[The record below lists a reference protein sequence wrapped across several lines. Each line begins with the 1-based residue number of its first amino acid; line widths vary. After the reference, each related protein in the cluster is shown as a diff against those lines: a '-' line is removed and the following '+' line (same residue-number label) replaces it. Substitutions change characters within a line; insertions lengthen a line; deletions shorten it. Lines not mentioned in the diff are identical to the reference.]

1 MSPRKNY
8 PKNRRP
14 KNNDEDREINP
25 SNQSFEEDENGLWT
39 VRKLTGSSANKPY
52 RCPGCDQVIPMATP
66 HTVAWLDG
74 ALTQKYAERA
84 KAARADADKD
94 FGVARFVDG
103 DVTVVADLPK
113 KVEWDQ
119 RDLADLVERIKA
131 NGKDPRDYVEVSLK
145 VAERN
150 YTSWPNHIR
159 SLFEPSRTVR
169 AGKETFQLIAD
180 GDA

>member
-1 MSPRKNY
+1 MTLINHITLDALSRLPVGDIVALPASELARLQKDA
-8 PKNRRP
+8 
-14 KNNDEDREINP
+14 DEALREA
-25 SNQSFEEDENGLWT
+25 
-39 VRKLTGSSANKPY
+39 KL
-52 RCPGCDQVIPMATP
+52 
-66 HTVAWLDG
+66 TVAWLDG
-74 ALTQKYAERA
+74 ALNQKYAERA

-103 DVTVVADLPK
+103 GVTVVADLPK

-119 RDLADLVERIKA
+119 RDLADLVEHIKA
-131 NGKDPRDYVEVSLK
+131 DGKDPRDYVEVSLK

-150 YTSWPNHIR
+150 YTSWPKHIR

-169 AGKETFQLIAD
+169 AGKETFQLIVD

>member
-1 MSPRKNY
+1 MTISNHITLADIHRMPVGQIAAL
-8 PKNRRP
+8 PATELAWLQHEA
-14 KNNDEDREINP
+14 DEALREA
-25 SNQSFEEDENGLWT
+25 
-39 VRKLTGSSANKPY
+39 KL
-52 RCPGCDQVIPMATP
+52 
-66 HTVAWLDG
+66 TVAWLDG

-119 RDLADLVERIKA
+119 RDLADLVEHIKA
-131 NGKDPRDYVEVSLK
+131 DGKDPRDYVEVSLK

-169 AGKETFQLIAD
+169 AGKETFQLIVD

>member
-1 MSPRKNY
+1 MTISNHITLADIHRMPVGQIAAL
-8 PKNRRP
+8 PATELAWLQHEA
-14 KNNDEDREINP
+14 DEALREA
-25 SNQSFEEDENGLWT
+25 
-39 VRKLTGSSANKPY
+39 KL
-52 RCPGCDQVIPMATP
+52 
-66 HTVAWLDG
+66 TVAWLDG

-103 DVTVVADLPK
+103 GVTVVADLPK

-119 RDLADLVERIKA
+119 RDLADLVEHIKA
-131 NGKDPRDYVEVSLK
+131 DGKDPRDYVEVSLK

-169 AGKETFQLIAD
+169 AGKETFQLIVD

>member
-1 MSPRKNY
+1 MTLINHITLDALSRLPVADIVALPASELARLQKDA
-8 PKNRRP
+8 
-14 KNNDEDREINP
+14 DEALREA
-25 SNQSFEEDENGLWT
+25 
-39 VRKLTGSSANKPY
+39 KL
-52 RCPGCDQVIPMATP
+52 
-66 HTVAWLDG
+66 TVAWLDG

-84 KAARADADKD
+84 NAARADADKD

-103 DVTVVADLPK
+103 DVTVVTDLPK

-131 NGKDPRDYVEVSLK
+131 KGEDPRDYVEVSLK
-145 VAERN
+145 VAEGN
-150 YTSWPNHIR
+150 YTSWPKHIR

-169 AGKETFQLIAD
+169 AGKETFQLIVD

>member
-1 MSPRKNY
+1 MTILNHITLEALARLPIAEIVALPAAELARLQHEA
-8 PKNRRP
+8 
-14 KNNDEDREINP
+14 DEALREA
-25 SNQSFEEDENGLWT
+25 
-39 VRKLTGSSANKPY
+39 KL
-52 RCPGCDQVIPMATP
+52 
-66 HTVAWLDG
+66 TVAWLDG
-74 ALTQKYAERA
+74 ALTQKYAERS

-103 DVTVVADLPK
+103 GVTVVADLPK
-113 KVEWDQ
+113 KVEH
-119 RDLADLVERIKA
+119 IKA
-131 NGKDPRDYVEVSLK
+131 DGKDPRDYVEVSLK

-169 AGKETFQLIAD
+169 AGKETFQLIVD